1 MEDRTY
7 YVELVKNDISKRNT
21 LSTHE
26 DYQKEVIANA
36 WQDTEM
42 YRSYFMFSDDFKKHV
57 DEESSVK
64 GFKGITYLDYIIL
77 DIDKGTIPDDQFI
90 GYLQQCL
97 SEIFDKGV
105 MEEDLN
111 VWFSGTG
118 FHIEMQNVFGLHPS
132 TDLSD
137 KLKLTMN
144 KHFPFADS
152 IYDRTRIIRCK
163 WSFNKKTSSH
173 KIWIPMKLISEL
185 SYDEIVQASSTQ
197 CNYMSLVNKYPG
209 GFFSTLFKDNN
220 VEPYLQSMIVASPTI
235 QYQKEINKNSEGV
248 TSVVSCMQHVFNEGP
263 VEGSRNMKVMRM
275 TSSYKRAG
283 VPLLVAL
290 NGILTWANNTM
301 SEEEITR
308 TITNVYEGN
317 YQYGCDDHIMAAYC
331 DSKCIYYKRKD
342 YSLDIKGVSALED
355 SFRTY
360 VQSKLTKDSIK
371 LKEIYGCNPYNF
383 SPGELIVFSGDTGL
397 GKTAFIQDLIVKAK
411 LQTLFL
417 SLEMNEQLIFRRF
430 GQIAAGKN
438 KEWILEQYK
447 TNPDFSLEDKLSH
460 IQIMTIAP
468 RIDSIKKVVAENEP
482 KVLVVDTTDE
492 VEVDFVKGEIEKQNV
507 VIGALKQI
515 AQKTNIIII
524 AIHHLNKTSAA
535 NNVINLHSLKG
546 SSNVVQKA
554 DKVVL
559 IKGNRNDP
567 AREII
572 SVKSRDEGQFKMLA
586 KFDTTNMTFK
596 QITNTGGINAV

>member
-36 WQDTEM
+36 WKDTEM
-42 YRSYFMFSDDFKKHV
+42 YRSYFMFSDDFKEHV
-57 DEESSVK
+57 DKEGSVK

-118 FHIEMQNVFGLHPS
+118 FHIEMQNVFGLQPS

-197 CNYMSLVNKYPG
+197 GNYMSLVNKYPG

-371 LKEIYGCNPYNF
+371 LKEVYGCSPYNF

-447 TNPDFSLEDKLSH
+447 NNPNFSLEDKLSH

>member
-57 DEESSVK
+57 DKESSVK

-118 FHIEMQNVFGLHPS
+118 FHIEMQNVFGLQPS

-197 CNYMSLVNKYPG
+197 GNYMSLVNKYPG

-331 DSKCIYYKRKD
+331 DSKCI
-342 YSLDIKGVSALED
+342 
-355 SFRTY
+355 
-360 VQSKLTKDSIK
+360 
-371 LKEIYGCNPYNF
+371 
-383 SPGELIVFSGDTGL
+383 
-397 GKTAFIQDLIVKAK
+397 
-411 LQTLFL
+411 
-417 SLEMNEQLIFRRF
+417 
-430 GQIAAGKN
+430 
-438 KEWILEQYK
+438 
-447 TNPDFSLEDKLSH
+447 
-460 IQIMTIAP
+460 
-468 RIDSIKKVVAENEP
+468 
-482 KVLVVDTTDE
+482 
-492 VEVDFVKGEIEKQNV
+492 
-507 VIGALKQI
+507 
-515 AQKTNIIII
+515 
-524 AIHHLNKTSAA
+524 
-535 NNVINLHSLKG
+535 
-546 SSNVVQKA
+546 
-554 DKVVL
+554 
-559 IKGNRNDP
+559 
-567 AREII
+567 
-572 SVKSRDEGQFKMLA
+572 
-586 KFDTTNMTFK
+586 
-596 QITNTGGINAV
+596 